1 MKKIILLFVSGI
13 LSAFAVYSQNARSQ
27 NEGVV
32 SYVSSQNVYVKF
44 SSTEN
49 ISVGDTLY
57 MILDGKNQ
65 PALRVNN
72 LSSISCVCVPLLSR
86 KFTTSDRIYTNN
98 RPVIVGEET
107 KPTPPDTKVQVSEP
121 VNTPVTDT
129 LPTAAA
135 AKPVRKQLITGR
147 VSAASYINLS
157 DTPSGNSLRMRYNL
171 TFNAKNIGNSRLSA
185 ESYISFAHK
194 SKHWGEIQDNIFK
207 GLKIY
212 NLSLNYEIGKNARI
226 YAGRKINPKI
236 SNMGAVDGIQ
246 FEIKTNSITTGVLAG
261 SRPDNTDYGFN
272 TSLFQYGAFVNHEHT
287 YLRGNVQTT
296 LAFIEQ
302 KNSGITDRRFTYI
315 QHSNTLVK
323 NLSFFGS
330 AEFDL
335 YRYNLKI
342 DSSLLA
348 ADTLRVTNTAPKL
361 SNLYLSLRYRFSGK
375 LSLSLSYSSRQN
387 IIYYETYKS
396 FIDQLLEKET
406 QQGFMMQVSYRPLK
420 KLSLGANGGYRF
432 RKSDPSPS
440 KNLYAYA
447 TYSQIPFV
455 GISATLTATILETSY
470 LRGSIYGLGLS
481 RDIVRGKLSGAFTYR
496 FIDYFYTNTSSNLM
510 QHTGEISLNWKLMKK
525 LSCSFYYEGTF
536 DSRYIFNRFYLQL
549 TKSF

>member
-1 MKKIILLFVSGI
+1 MKKIFLIFLLGI
-13 LSAFAVYSQNARSQ
+13 LSANAVHCQTMLQ
-27 NEGVV
+27 KDEGVV

-49 ISVGDTLY
+49 ISAGDTLF
-57 MILDGKNQ
+57 MMVDGKYQ
-65 PALRVNN
+65 PALKVRN
-72 LSSISCVCVPLLSR
+72 LSSISCVCMPLLNR

-98 RPVIVGEET
+98 KPVGVKEET
-107 KPTPPDTKVQVSEP
+107 ILKPTDTKVQVPEI
-121 VNTPVTDT
+121 VNTPVKDT
-129 LPTAAA
+129 LTGAA
-135 AKPVRKQLITGR
+135 AKPVRKQLVTGR

-171 TFNAKNIGNSRLSA
+171 TLNAKNIGNSRLSA
-185 ESYISFAHK
+185 ESYVSFAHK
-194 SKHWGEIQDNIFK
+194 SKHWGEIKDNIFN

-261 SRPDNTDYGFN
+261 SRPDYTDYGFN
-272 TSLFQYGAFVNHEHT
+272 TSLFQYGAFINHEHVFPS
-287 YLRGNVQTT
+287 GNVQST

-302 KNSGITDRRFTYI
+302 KNAGITDRRFSYI

-335 YRYNLKI
+335 YRYNLKV
-342 DSSLLA
+342 DSSQA
-348 ADTLRVTNTAPKL
+348 ATDTLKVTNTSPKL

-432 RKSDPSPS
+432 RKSDPGPS

-455 GISATLTATILETSY
+455 GISATLTATLLETSY
-470 LRGSIYGLGLS
+470 LRGGIYGLGLS

-496 FIDYFYTNTSSNLM
+496 FIDYFYTNSSANLM

-525 LSCSFYYEGTF
+525 LTCSFYYEGTF
-536 DSRYIFNRFYLQL
+536 DSRYIFNRFYVQL
-549 TKSF
+549 AKSF

>member
-1 MKKIILLFVSGI
+1 MKKIILLFVPGI
-13 LSAFAVYSQNARSQ
+13 LSAFAVFSQNARSQ

-86 KFTTSDRIYTNN
+86 KFITSDRIYTNN
-98 RPVIVGEET
+98 RPVIVKEET
-107 KPTPPDTKVQVSEP
+107 KPTPEDTKAQISEP
-121 VNTPVTDT
+121 VNTPVKDT
-129 LPTAAA
+129 LLTAAA
-135 AKPVRKQLITGR
+135 AKPIRKQLITGR

-171 TFNAKNIGNSRLSA
+171 TLNAKNIGNSRLSA

-194 SKHWGEIQDNIFK
+194 SKHWGEIKDNIFN

-246 FEIKTNSITTGVLAG
+246 FEIKTNAITTGVLAG
-261 SRPDNTDYGFN
+261 FRPDNTDYGFN
-272 TSLFQYGAFVNHEHT
+272 TSLFQYGVYVNHEHT
-287 YLRGNVQTT
+287 YPRGNVQTT

-302 KNSGITDRRFTYI
+302 KNAGITDRRFTYI

-455 GISATLTATILETSY
+455 GISATLTATLLETSY